1 MSLIG
6 EIGGGRL
13 TSAAKAVQ
21 ITGQMESAEISGS
34 LVQPELSGVSE
45 QPKIAAQLER
55 IIHKGGGNIT
65 LPDIDHVLAIDRADF
80 LALAVKDPRT
90 LYLIRG

>member
-6 EIGGGRL
+6 EIGGGWL
-13 TSAAKAVQ
+13 TSAAEAVQ
-21 ITGQMESAEISGS
+21 LTGKMESTEISGS
-34 LVQPELSGVSE
+34 LVQPELSGISE
-45 QPKIAAQLER
+45 QPKIAARMEH
-55 IIHKGGGNIT
+55 IIYKGGGEIV
-65 LPDIDHVLAIDRADF
+65 LPDVDHVLAIDRADF

>member
-6 EIGGGRL
+6 EIGGVRL
-13 TSAAKAVQ
+13 TSAAEAVQ
-21 ITGQMESAEISGS
+21 ITGQMESEEISGS
-34 LVQPELSGVSE
+34 LVQPEISGVSE

-55 IIHKGGGNIT
+55 IIHKGDGEIV
-65 LPDIDHVLAIDRADF
+65 LPDIDHVLAINRADF
-80 LALAVKDPRT
+80 LSLAVKDPRT

>member
-1 MSLIG
+1 MNLIG

-13 TSAAKAVQ
+13 TSAAEAVQ
-21 ITGQMESAEISGS
+21 LTGKMESAEISGS
-34 LVQPELSGVSE
+34 LVQSELSGVSE

-55 IIHKGGGNIT
+55 IIYKGGGDIV
-65 LPDIDHVLAIDRADF
+65 LPDVDHVLPIDRADF

>member
-1 MSLIG
+1 MNLIG

-13 TSAAKAVQ
+13 TSAAEAVQ
-21 ITGQMESAEISGS
+21 LTGKMESAEISGS

-55 IIHKGGGNIT
+55 IIHKGGGEIV
-65 LPDIDHVLAIDRADF
+65 LPDVDHVLPIGRADYV
-80 LALAVKDPRT
+80 ALAVKDPRT
-90 LYLIRG
+90 VYLIRG

>member
-13 TSAAKAVQ
+13 TCAAKAVHL
-21 ITGQMESAEISGS
+21 TGKMESAEISGS

-45 QPKIAAQLER
+45 QPKIAARMEH
-55 IIHKGGGNIT
+55 IIYKGGGEIT
-65 LPDIDHVLAIDRADF
+65 LPDIDHVLAIDRADYV
-80 LALAVKDPRT
+80 ALAVKDPRT

>member
-6 EIGGGRL
+6 DIGGGRL
-13 TSAAKAVQ
+13 ASAAEAVQ
-21 ITGQMESAEISGS
+21 MTGKMESAEISGS

-55 IIHKGGGNIT
+55 IIHKGSGDIT

-80 LALAVKDPRT
+80 LSLAVKDPRT
-90 LYLIRG
+90 LYLIKG

>member
-1 MSLIG
+1 MSLTG

-13 TSAAKAVQ
+13 TSAAEAVQ
-21 ITGQMESAEISGS
+21 LTGKMESAEISGS
-34 LVQPELSGVSE
+34 LVQPDLSGIPE

-55 IIHKGGGNIT
+55 IIHKGSGDIT

-80 LALAVKDPRT
+80 LSLAVKDPRT

>member
-13 TSAAKAVQ
+13 TSAAEAVQ
-21 ITGQMESAEISGS
+21 ITGKMESAEISGS
-34 LVQPELSGVSE
+34 LVQQELSGVYE
-45 QPKIAAQLER
+45 QEKIAAQLER

-65 LPDIDHVLAIDRADF
+65 LPDIDHVLPIDRADF
-80 LALAVKDPRT
+80 LVLAVKDPRT

>member
-1 MSLIG
+1 MSLTG

-13 TSAAKAVQ
+13 TSAAETVSLS
-21 ITGQMESAEISGS
+21 GEMESAEISGS
-34 LVQPELSGVSE
+34 LVQPELSGISE
-45 QPKIAAQLER
+45 QLKIVAQLER
-55 IIHKGGGNIT
+55 IIQKGGGDIV
-65 LPDIDHVLAIDRADF
+65 LPDVDHVLPIDRADF

>member
-6 EIGGGRL
+6 EIGSGRL
-13 TSAAKAVQ
+13 TSSAEADKLS
-21 ITGQMESAEISGS
+21 GSMESAAVSGS
-34 LVQPELSGVSE
+34 LVQPELSGISE
-45 QPKIAAQLER
+45 QLKIAAQLER
-55 IIHKGGGNIT
+55 IIYKGGGDIT

-90 LYLIRG
+90 LYLIKG